1 MLSKNNQK
9 LNLKKMK
16 TRTLSY
22 FVIASLISA
31 ATIFSSCSKNNDNK
45 PTTPTPVAV
54 TGVKLTTDAKFGA
67 IITDNA
73 GRALYA
79 FAKDA
84 GATSNC
90 VDGCAVTWPVFYKAN
105 PSIGTGLDAAD
116 FGVITRADGSKQI
129 TYKGWPLYYFMN
141 DAAQGD
147 VKGDGVAGLW
157 VVAKA
162 DYTVMLASGQ
172 LVGHDGNN
180 YNDQGIAG
188 AGASSYLTDAKG
200 HTLYLFTKDASQKN
214 NFTKSDFS
222 NDAVWPLDNVDAI
235 GSIPSILT
243 KGDFTLINTFGKSQ
257 LVYKNHPLYFFGQ
270 DAGVKGSTK
279 GVSFPTPGAAIWKIL
294 NSGTT
299 AL

>member
-1 MLSKNNQK
+1 
-9 LNLKKMK
+9 MK
-16 TRTLSY
+16 TKNLRY
-22 FVIASLISA
+22 FAIASFIA
-31 ATIFSSCSKNNDNK
+31 AAAMFSSCSKNNDNK
-45 PTTPTPVAV
+45 TTPTPTEV

-67 IITDNA
+67 IITDGK
-73 GRALYA
+73 GRSLYA

-84 GATSNC
+84 GTTSNC
-90 VDGCAVTWPVFYKAN
+90 VDGCVVTWPVFYKEN

-116 FGVITRADGSKQI
+116 FGVITRADGSKQT

-162 DYTVMLASGQ
+162 DYTVMVASAQ
-172 LVGHDGNN
+172 LVGHDGAN

-188 AGASSYLTDAKG
+188 AGASLYLTDAHG
-200 HTLYLFTKDASQKN
+200 HTLYMFSKDASKKN

-222 NDAVWPLDNVDAI
+222 NDAVWPLDNVTAI
-235 GSIPSILT
+235 GSIPSLLT
-243 KGDFTLINTFGKSQ
+243 KDDFVLIDVFGKSQ
-257 LVYKNHPLYFFGQ
+257 LVYKNHPLYYFGQ

-279 GVSFPTPGAAIWKIL
+279 GVSFPTPGAAIWKVL
-294 NSGTT
+294 NNSST